1 MRVPPDNFRT
11 TGDMTMPEAIDSS
24 ITENVSDELLELL
37 DLALK
42 LSDTRGF
49 YLVTAHIQWDRGL
62 LKGEN
67 GMSLN

>member
-1 MRVPPDNFRT
+1 
-11 TGDMTMPEAIDSS
+11 MPEAIDSS

-37 DLALK
+37 DLALN

-49 YLVTAHIQWDRGL
+49 YLVSAHIQWARDL

>member
-1 MRVPPDNFRT
+1 
-11 TGDMTMPEAIDSS
+11 MTMPEAIDSS

-49 YLVTAHIQWDRGL
+49 YLVSAHMQWPGTF
-62 LKGEN
+62 
-67 GMSLN
+67 

>member
-1 MRVPPDNFRT
+1 
-11 TGDMTMPEAIDSS
+11 MPEAIDSS

-37 DLALK
+37 DLALN

-49 YLVTAHIQWDRGL
+49 YLVSAHIQWARDL

-67 GMSLN
+67 GMPLN

>member
-1 MRVPPDNFRT
+1 
-11 TGDMTMPEAIDSS
+11 MTMPEAIDSS

-37 DLALK
+37 DLALN

-49 YLVTAHIQWDRGL
+49 YLVSAHIQWARDL